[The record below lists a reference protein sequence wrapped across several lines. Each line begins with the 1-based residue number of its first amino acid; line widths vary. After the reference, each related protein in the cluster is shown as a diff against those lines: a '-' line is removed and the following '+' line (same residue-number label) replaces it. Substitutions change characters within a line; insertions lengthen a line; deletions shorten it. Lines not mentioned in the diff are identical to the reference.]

1 MGQRKGNLDPCY
13 LPLDPVF
20 IMRHISTS
28 EVTSRVKELCIKA
41 ACELGSDVVFALKEV
56 RGREESS
63 LGKEVLDQII
73 ENAQIAIK
81 EDAPMCQDTGI
92 AVFFVE
98 VGRNAIIDGGLED
111 AINQGV
117 RQGYK
122 EGYLRKSVCH
132 PLTRKNTNDNT
143 PAIIHTRIVDGDR
156 LKITIAPKGAGSE
169 NMSRLAML
177 KPSQGLEGIK
187 DFVINAVKEAG
198 GNPCPPIIVGV
209 GIGGNFEKSAILA
222 KEALLRN
229 VGIPNPDKELDALEK
244 ELLEKI
250 NNLGIGPMGFGGRTT
265 ALAVH
270 IQTAPC
276 HIASLPVAVNIQCHA
291 ARHKETI
298 I

>member
-1 MGQRKGNLDPCY
+1 MRK
-13 LPLDPVF
+13 
-20 IMRHISTS
+20 ISSSEITS
-28 EVTSRVKELCIKA
+28 KVKELCIRA
-41 ACELGSDVVFALKEV
+41 ACELGSDVVLALEGF
-56 RGREESS
+56 RGKEESP
-63 LGKEVLDQII
+63 LGKEILDQII
-73 ENAQIAIK
+73 ENAQIALK

-98 VGRNAIIDGGLED
+98 VGRGAVIDGSLDD
-111 AINQGV
+111 AINEGV

-132 PLTRKNTNDNT
+132 PLTRKNTGDNT

-156 LKITIAPKGAGSE
+156 VKITIAPKGAGSE

-177 KPSQGLEGIK
+177 KPSQGLQGMK
-187 DFVINAVKEAG
+187 DFVVNTVKEAG
-198 GNPCPPIIVGV
+198 GNPCPPIIVGI

-222 KEALLRN
+222 KESLLRE
-229 VGIPNPDKELDALEK
+229 VGSDNPDKELDALEK
-244 ELLEKI
+244 ELLEKV

-270 IQTAPC
+270 IKTAPC

-291 ARHKETI
+291 ARHKEAI